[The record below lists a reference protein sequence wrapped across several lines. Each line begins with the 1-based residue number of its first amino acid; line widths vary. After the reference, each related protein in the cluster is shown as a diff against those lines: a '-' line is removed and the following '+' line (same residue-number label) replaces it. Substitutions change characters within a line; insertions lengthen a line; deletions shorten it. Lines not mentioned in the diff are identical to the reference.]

1 MSRAQEPITL
11 YSYAMSPFAAKVH
24 AFLLYKQLDFE
35 CFYVNPLHV
44 KRDLPVGHQI
54 PVVTLGDQSRADS
67 TPIGLWLD
75 ERFPEAPRLLPDEV
89 AERQQLLKVDSWIS
103 DRLIP
108 GSFRAYPG
116 PGLDRF
122 RNGWRLGSVMA
133 RTARGGL
140 PWILQ
145 ALWPLL
151 IPRVGFVRRLV
162 AQADDG
168 RPLSESKRALCE
180 AFLGHLAGGPFV
192 RGRATPSL
200 PDFSA
205 YPQFALY
212 WAYDFHGAR
221 DIAEHPELMAW
232 LARMRPFVTGDPPLV
247 PSHLARRSLP

>member
-1 MSRAQEPITL
+1 MVQGSERVTL

-35 CFYVNPLHV
+35 CFYVNPLRV
-44 KRDLPVGHQI
+44 RRELPLGHQV
-54 PVVTLGDQSRADS
+54 PVVRIGQESRADS

-75 ERFPEAPRLLPDEV
+75 ERFPETQRLLPGPG
-89 AERQQLLKVDSWIS
+89 AEREQLLKVDAWIS

-133 RTARGGL
+133 RTANGGL
-140 PWILQ
+140 PWIVR
-145 ALWPLL
+145 AVWPLL
-151 IPRVGFVRRLV
+151 VPRVGFVRRLV
-162 AQADDG
+162 ARANDG
-168 RPLSESKRALCE
+168 LPLAESKRALNE
-180 AFLGHLAGGPFV
+180 AFLGHLDGGPFV
-192 RGRATPSL
+192 CGRTAPSL

-221 DIAEHPELMAW
+221 EIAEYPELMAW
-232 LARMRPFVTGDPPLV
+232 LARMRPFVSGDPPLV
-247 PSHLARRSLP
+247 PAHLGRRPLP